1 VESLRPEMPE
11 GTDEEGTA
19 HGAPARTAGAKH
31 WLWFLVLI
39 GYAGY
44 FGYLLFSG
52 KLEDLVSPRMTV
64 FVVVGFVT
72 LVLFVVVRAV
82 GLVRRAP
89 VPPLKSGFIL
99 FLAPF
104 VFVPFTL
111 NPNSA
116 LLSLNRGV
124 LLDQESP
131 RIDLTTKLQTA
142 VNPFLPKADPKPVPK
157 NGPIPASGVIVLDQ
171 RNYYAAYQEL
181 YSNPDAFAGR
191 TIRVS
196 GFIYHNGAGTS
207 SSLIV
212 ARELMWCCA
221 ADAVTIGFI
230 TQPAE
235 SAALRD
241 AEWVTVSGTL
251 ATTTYA
257 NPYTQVSSVVPLIRI
272 ERIDPMKG
280 PDFAFVYPG

>member
-1 VESLRPEMPE
+1 MESLRPEMPE
-11 GTDEEGTA
+11 ESDDEGIA
-19 HGAPARTAGAKH
+19 HGAASRTAGAKH

-72 LVLFVVVRAV
+72 LVLFVVVRGV
-82 GLVRRAP
+82 GLVSRAP
-89 VPPLKSGFIL
+89 ASPLKSGFIL

-124 LLDQESP
+124 LLDQDSP
-131 RIDLTTKLQTA
+131 RIDLTTKLQAA
-142 VNPFLPKADPKPVPK
+142 VNPFLPNADPKPVPK
-157 NGPIPASGVIVLDQ
+157 NGPIPASGPIVLDQ
-171 RNYYAAYQEL
+171 RNYYNVYQEL
-181 YSNPDAFAGR
+181 YTNPDAFVGR

-196 GFIYHNGAGTS
+196 GFIYHYGTGTS
-207 SSLIV
+207 GSLIV

-235 SAALRD
+235 GVALRD
-241 AEWVTVSGTL
+241 AEWVAVSGIL

-257 NPYTQVSSVVPLIRI
+257 NPYTRVTSIVPLIRI

-280 PDFAFVYPG
+280 PDFAFVYPS